1 MNAMLG
7 FTLDIPVISA
17 TLIDRGET
25 MRTAL
30 ALLMLLAV
38 PAASLA
44 GDVAELEILGFSDDG
59 SVFAFEEYGAFD
71 GSGFP
76 YSNRYYIDVDSDEFL
91 PATPIRVRLDDENAT
106 IDEARRL
113 SRERGEKIVG
123 QSALAANPGFT
134 AGSNAVTE
142 LSADP
147 NRMLVNPRP
156 IFYPVDEPL
165 EFRLERVPLN
175 GTERCQSHGE
185 VNGFRLLRIDA
196 SEGGRTQ
203 VLHEDKS
210 IPQSR
215 DCPYGYGIGAVQ
227 TFYHDGGLSA
237 YAVIISV
244 SGYGF
249 EGPNFRWLAVTGRW

>member
-1 MNAMLG
+1 MQ
-7 FTLDIPVISA
+7 
-17 TLIDRGET
+17 
-25 MRTAL
+25 TAI
-30 ALLMLLAV
+30 ALLVLLA
-38 PAASLA
+38 AASASLA

-76 YSNRYYIDVDSDEFL
+76 YSNRYYIDVDSDKFL
-91 PATPIRVRLDDENAT
+91 SATPIRVRLEDENAT
-106 IDEARRL
+106 IEEARRQ

-123 QSALAANPGFT
+123 QSVLATNRGFT

-147 NRMLVNPRP
+147 HRMLVNPRP
-156 IFYPVDEPL
+156 IFYPVDKPL
-165 EFRLERVPLN
+165 EFRLEEIPLN
-175 GTERCQSHGE
+175 NTERCENHGE

-196 SEGGRTQ
+196 SKGGQTQ

-215 DCPYGYGIGAVQ
+215 GCPYGYGIGAVQ
-227 TFYHDGGLSA
+227 TFYHDGGQSA
-237 YAVIISV
+237 YAVLISV
-244 SGYGF
+244 RTYGF
-249 EGPNFRWLAVTGRW
+249 EGPDFRWIAVTGRW

>member
-1 MNAMLG
+1 
-7 FTLDIPVISA
+7 
-17 TLIDRGET
+17 

-30 ALLMLLAV
+30 ALLILLAV
-38 PAASLA
+38 APASLA

-91 PATPIRVRLDDENAT
+91 PATPIRVRLEDENAT
-106 IDEARRL
+106 VEEARRQ

-123 QSALAANPGFT
+123 QSELNANRGFT

-147 NRMLVNPRP
+147 YRMMVNPRP
-156 IFYPVDEPL
+156 IFYPVDDPL
-165 EFRLERVPLN
+165 EFRLEEIPLN
-175 GTERCQSHGE
+175 NTAQCENHGE
-185 VNGFRLLRIDA
+185 INGFRLLRIDA
-196 SEGGRTQ
+196 SKGGQTQ
-203 VLHEDKS
+203 VLHEDKA

-215 DCPYGYGIGAVQ
+215 GCPYGYGIGAVQ
-227 TFYHDGGLSA
+227 TLYHDGGLSA
-237 YAVIISV
+237 YAVLISLRT
-244 SGYGF
+244 YGF
-249 EGPNFRWLAVTGRW
+249 EGPDFRWLAVTGRW